1 MNIRI
6 KQKSLFSNRYLI
18 LILFGIIVQLT
29 YLAFSL
35 NLFRIG
41 FPLDDSWIHQTY
53 AKNLVEYGDWFFI
66 PGVPSAGSTSPLWTL
81 LLTPGHFFQSNFYYY
96 WTFFLSGTLF
106 IGSSIIFQKLFENI
120 IGKTNKFPWVGILFL
135 LEWHLVWS
143 TNSGMETIFFIFI
156 IMLVFYY
163 FLSIE
168 IKTLRLC
175 WILLGMII
183 FVRPDGITL
192 LGPYVMLIFIYFSKD
207 NKILIKN
214 LFLGLLFVSLFIILY
229 GIFNLRLSGEIL
241 PNTYFAK
248 QAEYQILYTKPLVL
262 RYFDLI
268 LVPLTGSGILLLPGF
283 LYSLFSSIKEKNWK
297 LLSAYL
303 WFFGYLF
310 IYAVRLPATYQHG
323 RYVIPAIPIYLFL
336 ALIGVNSILQST
348 NQKIK
353 LLLFGYKVSIIAILV
368 IFFILGGKAY
378 AEDTAIIQSEMV
390 ETAIWINANLP
401 PDAVI
406 AAHDIG
412 ALGFFADRQIIDL
425 AGLISPEVIP
435 FIRDEDLLSIYLN
448 EKNADYLVI
457 FPGWYDRLDES
468 RKVIYRTEGVF
479 SPNAG
484 GENMTIFIWD

>member
-1 MNIRI
+1 M
-6 KQKSLFSNRYLI
+6 
-18 LILFGIIVQLT
+18 
-29 YLAFSL
+29 
-35 NLFRIG
+35 
-41 FPLDDSWIHQTY
+41 
-53 AKNLVEYGDWFFI
+53 
-66 PGVPSAGSTSPLWTL
+66 
-81 LLTPGHFFQSNFYYY
+81 
-96 WTFFLSGTLF
+96 
-106 IGSSIIFQKLFENI
+106 
-120 IGKTNKFPWVGILFL
+120 
-135 LEWHLVWS
+135 
-143 TNSGMETIFFIFI
+143 
-156 IMLVFYY
+156 
-163 FLSIE
+163 
-168 IKTLRLC
+168 
-175 WILLGMII
+175 
-183 FVRPDGITL
+183 
-192 LGPYVMLIFIYFSKD
+192 
-207 NKILIKN
+207 IKN

-229 GIFNLRLSGEIL
+229 AIFNLRLSGEIL

-268 LVPLTGSGILLLPGF
+268 VVPLTGSGILLLPGF
-283 LYSLFSSIKEKNWK
+283 LYSLFCSIKEKNWK

-303 WFFGYLF
+303 WFFGYFF

-323 RYVIPAIPIYLFL
+323 RYVIPAIPVYLFL
-336 ALIGVNSILQST
+336 ALIGVNSIFQST
-348 NQKIK
+348 NHKIK
-353 LLLFGYKVSIIAILV
+353 LSLFGYKVSIIAILV

-390 ETAIWINANLP
+390 ETAMWINANLP

-435 FIRDEDLLSIYLN
+435 FIRDEDLLSRYLD

-457 FPGWYDRLDES
+457 FPGWYDKLDES
-468 RKVIYRTEGVF
+468 KKVIYHTEGGF